1 MFAVAI
7 IAVCGVS
14 LIGLIEDESDTDA
27 TSDVVTYYVQIA
39 NKNAQRVINII
50 SNENYFESVDRNY
63 SVSWKYWDYNANGE
77 QDYQGL
83 TVYGLEDTI
92 NDK

>member
-39 NKNAQRVINII
+39 KNAQRVINII
-50 SNENYFESVDRNY
+50 SNENYFESVDSNY
-63 SVSWKYWDYNANGE
+63 SVSWKYWDYNVNGE
-77 QDYQGL
+77 PDEQKGC
-83 TVYGLEDTI
+83 
-92 NDK
+92 KS